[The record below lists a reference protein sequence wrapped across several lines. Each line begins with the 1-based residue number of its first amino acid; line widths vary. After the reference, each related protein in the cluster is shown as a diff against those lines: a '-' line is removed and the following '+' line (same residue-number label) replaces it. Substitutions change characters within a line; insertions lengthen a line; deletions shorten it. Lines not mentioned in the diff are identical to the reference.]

1 MVVSDYLSV
10 SRGKLSHSTSV
21 SLRFDHLP
29 FFLFNV
35 ILFYNSVKYHCFH

>member
-21 SLRFDHLP
+21 NLRFDH
-29 FFLFNV
+29 FLFSFFF
-35 ILFYNSVKYHCFH
+35 IFYLM